1 MPEEVRLIRHEELD
15 QLLELYRLLH
25 PTDPDAR
32 ENPDLRRL
40 WEDISQDK
48 NLFYPVVVVNGK
60 IVSSCTLA
68 IVKNLT
74 RGLRPYGIIENVIT
88 HPGCRKMG
96 YGTLALHKAV
106 EIAREHNCYKVML
119 LTGHKDE
126 ATLNFYDR
134 AGFVRGEKTGY
145 ILHL

>member
-1 MPEEVRLIRHEELD
+1 MPEEIRLIRPDELD

-25 PTDPDAR
+25 PADPDAR
-32 ENPDLRRL
+32 ENPDLPQL
-40 WEDISQDK
+40 WEEISNDK
-48 NLFYPVVVVNGK
+48 NLFYPVVVVDGK

-74 RGLRPYGIIENVIT
+74 RGLRPYGLIENVIT
-88 HPGCRKMG
+88 HPGHRKKG

-106 EIAREHNCYKVML
+106 GIAQEHNCYKVML

-126 ATLNFYDR
+126 ATLKFYDR

-145 ILHL
+145 IIHL